1 MFAEHLDNNGSGDL
15 PARVCC
21 FPCEHFH
28 IMNVAALEHCGWRP
42 LVGFAVERLKVI
54 NAEHHMSEFSI
65 NWTLGEIL
73 TNVHFTWYVLQ
84 CLAAVDTREK
94 PSHGI
99 CWGSKMCC
107 TVPYLRERD
116 DGHQNVTTY
125 TLQTQ

>member
-1 MFAEHLDNNGSGDL
+1 
-15 PARVCC
+15 
-21 FPCEHFH
+21 
-28 IMNVAALEHCGWRP
+28 MNIAALEHCGWRP

-94 PSHGI
+94 AFPWDLLGVKDVHSAV
-99 CWGSKMCC
+99 SA
-107 TVPYLRERD
+107 RA
-116 DGHQNVTTY
+116 
-125 TLQTQ
+125 

>member
-65 NWTLGEIL
+65 NWTLEEIL
-73 TNVHFTWYVLQ
+73 TKCSLGIFCNVWQLSI
-84 CLAAVDTREK
+84 RERR